1 MDTYLEYAVGSV
13 KGMNEPDQPGIPIK
27 ISHLSPPPISCGS
40 SLEEA
45 LGTEKELALLTYPVG
60 RGFSKTWLISVIIPP
75 LSLVKPKKNAISL
88 LYFRPDPRI
97 DILRDFRQEPTQK
110 LVRPVCV
117 NISRGLQIL
126 N

>member
-1 MDTYLEYAVGSV
+1 MTLMFDVSEAYDMTKAGKYSIAVDTYLEYAVGSV

-75 LSLVKPKKNAISL
+75 LSLVKPKKMRFPYS
-88 LYFRPDPRI
+88 
-97 DILRDFRQEPTQK
+97 ILDLTQE
-110 LVRPVCV
+110 
-117 NISRGLQIL
+117 
-126 N
+126 